1 MSAKAV
7 PGGDYRHCPFCRR
20 VLLALGS
27 PACNYCGRRLP
38 EEYIKAR
45 ESDLH
50 RLNDVDAHTTDAQ
63 VSAKL
68 DTILRRTT
76 RRDRDRSSLA
86 DLFGIS
92 IVDD

>member
-1 MSAKAV
+1 M
-7 PGGDYRHCPFCRR
+7 
-20 VLLALGS
+20 LLALGS

-38 EEYIKAR
+38 EDYIKAR
-45 ESDLH
+45 EADLH
-50 RLNDVDAHTTDAQ
+50 RLTELDNHAPDPQLT
-63 VSAKL
+63 AKL

-76 RRDRDRSSLA
+76 RRDNRESSLA